1 MNKFKRAALTALTHS
16 EIDIKRGY
24 KLQRELIRLT
34 ARRANTT
41 GLYRI
46 WEHQTLCGDHTV
58 PVRLFT
64 PTQEEPH
71 LILVFFHGGGWVT
84 GNIDSYNAVC
94 AEMADLTGA
103 MVIAVDYRLAP
114 EHPFPAGLEDC
125 YAATRET
132 FRQTEKLLKSPARV
146 ILIGDS
152 AGGNLAAAVSLLA
165 AERGEFRPDGQIL
178 IYPSTAS
185 DHSDQS
191 PFDSIRE
198 NGEGYL
204 LTAQRVRDFMD
215 LYRSSEA
222 DCRDPHYAPL
232 LAPDLTG
239 QPDTLIITAEL
250 CPLRDEGE
258 AYGQRLREA
267 GCRCRIERIPN
278 ALHGYFSLPARVKP
292 VRRTY
297 EIINE
302 FLREVDGN
310 AAQ

>member
-1 MNKFKRAALTALTHS
+1 
-16 EIDIKRGY
+16 
-24 KLQRELIRLT
+24 
-34 ARRANTT
+34 
-41 GLYRI
+41 
-46 WEHQTLCGDHTV
+46 
-58 PVRLFT
+58 
-64 PTQEEPH
+64 
-71 LILVFFHGGGWVT
+71 
-84 GNIDSYNAVC
+84 
-94 AEMADLTGA
+94 

-114 EHPFPAGLEDC
+114 EYPFPAGLEDC

-132 FRQTEKLLKSPARV
+132 FRQTELLLKNPARV
-146 ILIGDS
+146 VLVGDS

-204 LTAQRVRDFMD
+204 LTAQRVRDFMG

-222 DCRDPHYAPL
+222 DCQDPHYAPL

-258 AYGQRLREA
+258 AYGRRLREA

-278 ALHGYFSLPARVKP
+278 ALHGYFALPARVTP

-302 FLREVDGN
+302 FLQEVDGN
-310 AAQ
+310 ATQ